1 MKAKYIKNIFLTT
14 LLFSVSFLV
23 FSTETKETSILE
35 KQKEALLAIQSF
47 AASICDSVKAVG
59 KQTAWEASTDA
70 KAKLGGVV
78 KVISDLGVEG
88 AAKYKSSEYEG
99 VLQSD
104 LSKVLTDQGS
114 CRHSVFIELKD
125 KLIPESGTSIPPGSS
140 KASTVIYGE
149 FGKTVQEVEQTNKVT
164 TSLHK
169 DDDTGTF
176 WISYK
181 QPIFGKSFIVAQNL
195 DNAKKTEMARASYK
209 LLGGDSWGSKGADI
223 DETHTMCSTTH
234 YNSMLS
240 QLIQKFGTP
249 TDIKN
254 PKEKTTYSND
264 GGVKV
269 NALFNSAGAAW
280 RFSDES
286 KLLFQMNSRDVER
299 TFSKTENYWECIVE
313 LCAIPTDTKETC
325 FDIPGLA
332 L

>member
-1 MKAKYIKNIFLTT
+1 MKTRYITNTFLTI
-14 LLFSVSFLV
+14 LFFSTSFLILAA
-23 FSTETKETSILE
+23 ETKESSILD
-35 KQKEALLAIQSF
+35 KQKEALLAIQNF
-47 AASICDSVKAVG
+47 AASICDSVKAEG
-59 KQTAWEASTDA
+59 KQVAWEASADA

-104 LSKVLTDQGS
+104 LSKVLTDQGT
-114 CRHSVFIELKD
+114 CRQSVFRELKD
-125 KLIPESGTSIPPGSS
+125 KLIPVNETIIPPNSS
-140 KASTVIYGE
+140 SAKTAIYGE
-149 FGKTVQEVEQTNKVT
+149 FGKTINEVESINKIT

-169 DDDTGTF
+169 DDDTGAF
-176 WISYK
+176 WITYK
-181 QPIFGKSFIVAQNL
+181 QPIFGKGFTVAQNL
-195 DNAKKTEMARASYK
+195 DNAKKTEMARAHYK
-209 LLGGDSWGSKGADI
+209 LLGGDSWGSKGADL
-223 DETHTMCSTTH
+223 DETHAMCATTH

-254 PKEKTTYSND
+254 PKEKNTYSND

-269 NALFNSAGAAW
+269 NATFNSAGAVW

-299 TFSKTENYWECIVE
+299 TFSKTENHWECIVE
-313 LCAIPTDTKETC
+313 LCAIPAEVKATC

-332 L
+332 F